1 MMSREPS
8 SASAAH
14 ILSGAEQPGANHSA
28 KLTADH
34 EFIDTPAHL
43 EKWVGEMRHWLAESP
58 DKRCC
63 LDTEADSLHH
73 YHEKLCLLQV
83 NCAGRFA
90 LVDPLAISDVS
101 PLLELLDAHELWF
114 HGADY
119 DLTMLRRTY
128 DWQPRLI
135 RDTQIA
141 ARLLGARH
149 FGLAALVKGHFDL
162 DLCKASQKADWS
174 RRPLPPN
181 MLSYA
186 VDDVRYL
193 LTIAERLVSQ
203 LREKGRE
210 DWFHQSCRSLQE
222 DVAARDSAP
231 REDPWRVNGCGRVHP
246 RGLALLKGMWEWRE
260 GIARERDL
268 PCFKIMSNKQMV
280 AYAEHF
286 EAGMPLNPPNGWR
299 PRWKKEFSDIVTAV
313 SASEP
318 SSWPVRPRKT
328 KGRLSDV
335 QRDQIDQ
342 LCAFRDQVAGRLEIE
357 ASLLASRGTIEELI
371 VHGSPE
377 SHLMTW
383 QQDLLAEGI
392 RALESGEQPTTA

>member
-1 MMSREPS
+1 MTDAISV
-8 SASAAH
+8 
-14 ILSGAEQPGANHSA
+14 Q
-28 KLTADH
+28 KDY

-43 EKWVGEMRHWLAESP
+43 DQWIAQMRHWLEESP

-63 LDTEADSLHH
+63 IDTEADSLHH

-83 NCAGRFA
+83 NCAGKYA

-101 PLLELLDAHELWF
+101 ALLQLLDDHELWF

-128 DWQPRLI
+128 DWSPKVI

-141 ARLLGARH
+141 ARLLGSRQ
-149 FGLAALVKGHFDL
+149 FGLAALVKASFEL

-193 LTIAERLVSQ
+193 LPLADQFVVE

-210 DWFHQSCRSLQE
+210 EWFLQSCKALQE
-222 DVAARDSAP
+222 GVAARDNLP
-231 REDPWRVNGCGRVHP
+231 REDPWRVQGCGRFHP
-246 RGLALLKGMWEWRE
+246 KGLAVLKGMWEWRE
-260 GIARERDL
+260 GIAKERDL

-280 AYAEHF
+280 GYAEQF
-286 EAGMPLNPPNGWR
+286 EAGQALNPPNGWR
-299 PRWKKEFSDIVTAV
+299 PRWKKEFHEVVAAVTA
-313 SASEP
+313 SASAEWP
-318 SSWPVRPRKT
+318 SRAKKV
-328 KGRLSDV
+328 KGRLSD
-335 QRDQIDQ
+335 QKRDQIDK
-342 LCAFRDQVAGRLEIE
+342 LCAHRDQVALGLEIE
-357 ASLLASRGTIEELI
+357 PSLLGSRATMEELVIDGLPANHLMPWQHDLLASGIEQILQ
-371 VHGSPE
+371 
-377 SHLMTW
+377 T
-383 QQDLLAEGI
+383 D
-392 RALESGEQPTTA
+392 